1 MENFDLLEYMNGG
14 IERVVKSIV
23 KASLF
28 DIKQNMFM
36 MRFAENAK
44 KAYEIRKKY
53 EEEGKHIPP
62 ILICSITSK
71 CNLHCA
77 GCYARAI
84 DSCND
89 DVPTSQL
96 TAKEWEK
103 IFLEARDLGI
113 SFIILIGGEPMM
125 RKDVLEVAGN
135 IPEILFPVFTN
146 GTMFDEEYINLFAE
160 YKNLLPVFSIE
171 GDIQN
176 TDLRR
181 GQGTYQN
188 VLEIMEKL
196 RQRKIIFGTSITV
209 TSSNLEEVT
218 SSKFVQSLYDKGSK
232 LGFYVEF
239 VPTSEASKKLVIND
253 EQREVLMK
261 RVNDFREEFE
271 NMVIVAFPGDEKS
284 SGGCMAAGRG
294 FFHVNSHGGAEPCPF
309 SPYSD
314 INIKNTSLLD
324 AIDSK
329 LFKELQLQDVLNESH
344 IGGCVL
350 YEKREQV
357 EKIVNNKS

>member
-14 IERVVKSIV
+14 IQRVVKSIV

-36 MRFAENAK
+36 IGFAENAK
-44 KAYEIRKKY
+44 NAYEIRKKY

-62 ILICSITSK
+62 ILISSITSK

-89 DVPTSQL
+89 DTPVSQL
-96 TAKEWEK
+96 TAEEWKK
-103 IFLEARDLGI
+103 IFLEAKDLGI

-125 RKDVLEVAGN
+125 RRDVLEVAGS

-146 GTMFDEEYINLFAE
+146 GTMFDEEYIDLFAE
-160 YKNLLPVFSIE
+160 HKNLLPVFSIE
-171 GDIQN
+171 GNIEN
-176 TDLRR
+176 TDFRR
-181 GQGTYQN
+181 GKGTYQK
-188 VLEIMEKL
+188 VLGLMDKL
-196 RQRKIIFGTSITV
+196 NKRKIIFGTSITV
-209 TSSNLEEVT
+209 TSTNLEEVT
-218 SSKFVQSLYDKGSK
+218 SSEFVQSLYNEGSK

-253 EQREVLMK
+253 EQREYLMQ

-271 NMVIVAFPGDEKS
+271 NMVIVAFPGDEKN
-284 SGGCMAAGRG
+284 SGGCLAAGRG

-314 INIKNTSLLD
+314 INIKNTSLLE

-357 EKIVNNKS
+357 EKIVNESK